1 MTIIAVMSL
10 RRNQLKRMN
19 LEQIMTT
26 LHAETDP
33 VNIELINSF
42 LTEKNQIMIEKKTA
56 LLDQL

>member
-1 MTIIAVMSL
+1 MSL